1 MLAIIKE
8 VVKAIGTDMVVTIII
23 AIVGWAFAFYQMIK
37 NRNWQKKDMLAN
49 RRYEA
54 YQTFMKKLDEI
65 TGTIRNN
72 PKAIYGV
79 PKDLMT
85 TLIEG
90 DDNVINEALVEFNQ
104 KLVEYVKESVQP
116 LIIINQEINPL
127 LLIASDE
134 LMLKLNRLKALIEDF
149 YNEVQNCLSA
159 INSKDGN
166 SFKVLETIGHNE
178 RWREFQTLNDE
189 IIKLMRKEINV

>member
-8 VVKAIGTDMVVTIII
+8 VVKTIGTDMIVTIII

-72 PKAIYGV
+72 PNAIYGV

-104 KLVEYVKESVQP
+104 NLVEYVKESVQP
-116 LIIINQEINPL
+116 LIIINQKINPL

-134 LMLKLNRLKALIEDF
+134 LMLKLNRLRALIDDF

-159 INSKDGN
+159 INTQDGS

>member
-8 VVKAIGTDMVVTIII
+8 VVKTIGTDMIVTIII

-72 PKAIYGV
+72 PNAIYGV

-159 INSKDGN
+159 INTQDGS

-189 IIKLMRKEINV
+189 IIKLIRKEINV

>member
-23 AIVGWAFAFYQMIK
+23 AIVGWTFAFYQMVK

-72 PKAIYGV
+72 PNAIYGV

-116 LIIINQEINPL
+116 LIIIKQEINPL
-127 LLIASDE
+127 LLIASEE
-134 LMLKLNRLKALIEDF
+134 LILKLDRLRTLIEDF

-166 SFKVLETIGHNE
+166 SFKLLETMGHIE
-178 RWREFQTLNDE
+178 RWKEFQSLYDE